1 MTARGKTKKTAKK
14 AEAKPAPIIAYK
26 GFDAGL
32 KCRDFQYEIGKTYKH
47 EGEIVCCPDADDI
60 ERGAGGFHA
69 CLSPFDV
76 WNYYP
81 PTSRFAEVVLSGE
94 NKEHGGDSKIAAA
107 EITIKAELTLP
118 EFIKRGVDFILARAK
133 DTAEE
138 TGNQSAATNT
148 GNRSAASV
156 EGKNSIA
163 IASGIEG
170 RAKAAAGSAI
180 VLCEYDNNFK
190 LIVVHSAIA
199 GKDGIKPDT
208 WYTAKGGKL
217 VEVEE

>member
-76 WNYYP
+76 WSYYP
-81 PTSRFAEVVLSGE
+81 PTSRFAEVVRSGE
-94 NKEHGGDSKIAAA
+94 NKEHDGVSKIDAA
-107 EITIKAELTLP
+107 
-118 EFIKRGVDFILARAK
+118 
-133 DTAEE
+133 
-138 TGNQSAATNT
+138 
-148 GNRSAASV
+148 
-156 EGKNSIA
+156 
-163 IASGIEG
+163 
-170 RAKAAAGSAI
+170 
-180 VLCEYDNNFK
+180 
-190 LIVVHSAIA
+190 
-199 GKDGIKPDT
+199 
-208 WYTAKGGKL
+208 
-217 VEVEE
+217 